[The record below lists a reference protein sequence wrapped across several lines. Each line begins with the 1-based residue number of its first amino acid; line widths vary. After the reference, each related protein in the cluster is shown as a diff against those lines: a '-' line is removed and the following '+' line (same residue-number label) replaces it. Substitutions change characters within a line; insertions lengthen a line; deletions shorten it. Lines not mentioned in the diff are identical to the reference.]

1 MHFISNLFSQQ
12 DLIKLENWRIK
23 SVKKIFLHGDF
34 MMNLKV
40 ICVRRLRQI
49 ANWWSLLHESWMNV
63 CLCVWPDIYITWLSS
78 SWFPCSPSLVSWG
91 QRHRVEGINMI
102 LTTDTAPAR
111 QAPGHQGLC
120 RIATLAWP
128 GSLAIK
134 LVFYC
139 QPRHN
144 LPLIINLPHSSRD
157 WLTGLSPLF
166 VSCPLAAPDHGV
178 SVVWDESLPCVENFK
193 SGHRVRVL
201 CSGAELSELGRTEP
215 LAECPQAG
223 PGLGRGWRLGSGGCS
238 CVRSETRHQEPL
250 VLVRLSCE
258 SCELWVRDWDHQ
270 RQPETRG
277 TRPSP
282 VVCSPTWSWES
293 ESMRVKSDRAP
304 EWHQWAQWPLR
315 SRWWLC
321 WLLAAGLSW
330 ASPGLSSSG
339 GQSSSP
345 PSRPAPH
352 PGVMWR
358 HLSSSP
364 SPRLTTP
371 RAACCWWW

>member
-157 WLTGLSPLF
+157 WLTGLSPCLSPVPWLHLIT
-166 VSCPLAAPDHGV
+166 VSLLCEMNHCH
-178 SVVWDESLPCVENFK
+178 VWRILNPATGC
-193 SGHRVRVL
+193 GCYARVL
-201 CSGAELSELGRTEP
+201 SWVSWDGPNLWLSVRRPGQGWAGAG
-215 LAECPQAG
+215 
-223 PGLGRGWRLGSGGCS
+223 GWARAAAAVYGA
-238 CVRSETRHQEPL
+238 RP
-250 VLVRLSCE
+250 
-258 SCELWVRDWDHQ
+258 
-270 RQPETRG
+270 G
-277 TRPSP
+277 TRS
-282 VVCSPTWSWES
+282 
-293 ESMRVKSDRAP
+293 
-304 EWHQWAQWPLR
+304 L
-315 SRWWLC
+315 
-321 WLLAAGLSW
+321 
-330 ASPGLSSSG
+330 
-339 GQSSSP
+339 
-345 PSRPAPH
+345 
-352 PGVMWR
+352 
-358 HLSSSP
+358 
-364 SPRLTTP
+364 
-371 RAACCWWW
+371 